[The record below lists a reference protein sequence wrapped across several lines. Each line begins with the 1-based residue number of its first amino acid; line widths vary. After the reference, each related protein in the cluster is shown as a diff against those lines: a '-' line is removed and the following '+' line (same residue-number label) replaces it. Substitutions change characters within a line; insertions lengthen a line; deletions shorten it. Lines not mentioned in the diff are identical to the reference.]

1 MAWMARQWLHILQ
14 SDWSCQYDAWP
25 SRYIKRALW
34 LAVHCW
40 AIRRA
45 YKAWIA
51 STSWWICS
59 TRSSS
64 ASTGERFLHLT
75 RWDRRYN
82 LLRAIYGNTINT
94 LRPRSTGC
102 FSFLPLVLLSLAL
115 FNQRF
120 SKLPYR
126 VIPSASWLGKL
137 QSVITFHEYIYTRS
151 IFCHIAYRFK
161 RVAKVGV
168 SDNLF
173 HLRFSRRNR
182 PTKIKLNLTLK
193 PRGHADKELLQ
204 WLTLYSH
211 YKLVKIANYSPTLQC
226 NDCQQLGSAIADV
239 LLQAL
244 GLDEGC
250 KFELYTDMTS
260 Q

>member
-1 MAWMARQWLHILQ
+1 MAWYEWQWLHILQ
-14 SDWSCQYDAWP
+14 SDWTNRFSRCCSARWGLASPYYNKSCQYDAWP

-45 YKAWIA
+45 IKAWIA
-51 STSWWICS
+51 SSSWWICS

-82 LLRAIYGNTINT
+82 ILRAIYGNTINT

-102 FSFLPLVLLSLAL
+102 FSFLPLVLLLPAL

-120 SKLPYR
+120 SKLLYR

-137 QSVITFHEYIYTRS
+137 QTFHEYIYTRS
-151 IFCHIAYRFK
+151 IFCHTA
-161 RVAKVGV
+161 
-168 SDNLF
+168 
-173 HLRFSRRNR
+173 
-182 PTKIKLNLTLK
+182 
-193 PRGHADKELLQ
+193 
-204 WLTLYSH
+204 
-211 YKLVKIANYSPTLQC
+211 
-226 NDCQQLGSAIADV
+226 
-239 LLQAL
+239 
-244 GLDEGC
+244 
-250 KFELYTDMTS
+250 
-260 Q
+260 